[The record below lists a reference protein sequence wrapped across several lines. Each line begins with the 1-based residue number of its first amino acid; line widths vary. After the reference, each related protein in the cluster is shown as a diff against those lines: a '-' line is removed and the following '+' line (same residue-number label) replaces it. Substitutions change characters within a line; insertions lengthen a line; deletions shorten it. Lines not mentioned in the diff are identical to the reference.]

1 MQIYVMKIEKKKDT
15 ITFEFPL
22 ESPRY
27 NPYMEDNEQHG
38 NYPVFTCL
46 IVRHDGY
53 DEMGFANT
61 IDMNYA
67 DKEDQFSDIIV
78 QWDGEE
84 KEFIEKCREL
94 EFGLQII

>member
-1 MQIYVMKIEKKKDT
+1 MKIEKKEHT
-15 ITFEFPL
+15 ISFEFPL

-27 NPYMEDNEQHG
+27 NPYMEDNEQSG
-38 NYPVFTCL
+38 SYSTFTCL
-46 IVRHDGY
+46 IIRHDGY

-61 IDMNYA
+61 IDMSYKN
-67 DKEDQFSDIIV
+67 KEDQVGNIV
-78 QWDGEE
+78 IAWDGEE

>member
-1 MQIYVMKIEKKKDT
+1 MKIEKKKDT

-27 NPYMEDNEQHG
+27 NPYMDEQFG
-38 NYPVFTCL
+38 NYPTFTCL
-46 IVRHDGY
+46 IIRHDGW
-53 DEMGFANT
+53 DEMGFSNT
-61 IDMNYA
+61 IDRNYKGK
-67 DKEDQFSDIIV
+67 DDDVGDIIV
-78 QWDGEE
+78 AWDGEE

>member
-1 MQIYVMKIEKKKDT
+1 MKIEKKEHT

-27 NPYMEDNEQHG
+27 NPYMGDDEQHG
-38 NYPVFTCL
+38 SYLTFTCL

-53 DEMGFANT
+53 DEMGFAGT
-61 IDMNYA
+61 IDRNYKGK
-67 DKEDQFSDIIV
+67 DDDVGDIIV
-78 QWDGEE
+78 VWDGEE

-94 EFGLQII
+94 EFGLKVI